1 MIRQKELCM
10 NNIDEIIGD
19 HLFQLNLILWLAQ
32 PIDMN
37 IGLRAILAES
47 GYSVYS
53 ISPSLALPIPIRE
66 KIREKNINAQD
77 GCSPDIIL
85 KRKLSDLFM
94 LIECKKQ
101 SFGATSS
108 TSEQARTMLLLEGK
122 VLAEA
127 LALSSTSR
135 VGSVVSYTTK
145 DDQKLLI
152 KTTCDILRSEIES
165 AGFRSNDACCIGI
178 KHDPENSIYIVVD
191 VDDSNRL
198 NIIENGI
205 IKVIEGQPNTDPR
218 PLYFIPL
225 DPSVEQNAYGKKTLE
240 QRLLSEILSL
250 IGRAKI
256 PGKVILTVEDILS
269 KATWGMYNL
278 WGDNNARKNLRRQVN
293 SFLKNKMASAF
304 PQNFI
309 QEQAA
314 WVLNLESSK
323 DKESLLSFLL
333 KTEDIEELSKDQLGL
348 FEESDKQQ

>member
-1 MIRQKELCM
+1 M

-19 HLFQLNLILWLAQ
+19 HLFQLNLILWLTQ
-32 PIDMN
+32 PIGIN

-47 GYSVYS
+47 GYSVHS
-53 ISPSLALPIPIRE
+53 ISPSLALPIHMRE
-66 KIREKNINAQD
+66 RIREKNITAQD

-85 KRKLSDLFM
+85 KGKSLDLFM

-101 SFGATSS
+101 SFGVESS
-108 TSEQARTMLLLEGK
+108 TSEQARTMLLLEGQ

-135 VGSVVSYTTK
+135 VESVVTYATK
-145 DDQKLLI
+145 DEQKLLI
-152 KTTCDILRSEIES
+152 KNTCDILMSEIRI

-178 KHDPENSIYIVVD
+178 KRDTENSIYINVD
-191 VDDSNRL
+191 VDDSSRL
-198 NIIENGI
+198 NITESGA
-205 IKVIEGQPNTDPR
+205 IKVIEGQPDTDPR
-218 PLYFIPL
+218 PLYFIPI

-250 IGRAKI
+250 IGRT
-256 PGKVILTVEDILS
+256 KVPSKVALTVKDLLS

-293 SFLKNKMASAF
+293 SFLKNKVASAF
-304 PQNFI
+304 PHNLT
-309 QEQAA
+309 QEQDA

-333 KTEDIEELSKDQLGL
+333 KAKDIEELSKDQLEL
-348 FEESDKQQ
+348 FDGTD

>member
-1 MIRQKELCM
+1 M

-19 HLFQLNLILWLAQ
+19 HLFQLNLILWLTQ
-32 PIDMN
+32 PIGIN

-47 GYSVYS
+47 SYSVYS
-53 ISPSLALPIPIRE
+53 ISPSLALPIPMRE
-66 KIREKNINAQD
+66 RIREKNITAQD

-85 KRKLSDLFM
+85 KRKISDLFV

-101 SFGATSS
+101 SFGVESS
-108 TSEQARTMLLLEGK
+108 TSEQARTMLLLEGQ

-135 VGSVVSYTTK
+135 VGSVVTYATK

-152 KTTCDILRSEIES
+152 KNTCDILMSEIKS

-178 KHDPENSIYIVVD
+178 KHDSENSIYINVD

-198 NIIENGI
+198 NIIESGV
-205 IKVIEGQPNTDPR
+205 IKVIEGQPDTDPR

-250 IGRAKI
+250 IGRAKV
-256 PGKVILTVEDILS
+256 PSKVVLTVEDLLS
-269 KATWGMYNL
+269 KATWGMYSL
-278 WGDNNARKNLRRQVN
+278 WADNNARKNLRRQMN
-293 SFLKNKMASAF
+293 SFLKNKVAPML
-304 PQNFI
+304 PHNFT
-309 QEQAA
+309 QEQDA
-314 WVLNLESSK
+314 WVLNLEFSK

-333 KTEDIEELSKDQLGL
+333 KTEGVEELSKDQLVL
-348 FEESDKQQ
+348 FDDSDKQQ